1 MNANKNLKKVLLLMF
16 VLILTGCSQKE
27 ILTETVV
34 VNKTPLNLKNPEPI
48 KLNNINYYII
58 TKDNANS
65 VFDSLQKQDKELV
78 LFAIDPTDYENLS
91 LNILYIKKYLIEQQN
106 IINAY
111 KEYYEKSEKEEIKD
125 KI

>member
-78 LFAIDPTDYENLS
+78 LFAIEPTDYENLS